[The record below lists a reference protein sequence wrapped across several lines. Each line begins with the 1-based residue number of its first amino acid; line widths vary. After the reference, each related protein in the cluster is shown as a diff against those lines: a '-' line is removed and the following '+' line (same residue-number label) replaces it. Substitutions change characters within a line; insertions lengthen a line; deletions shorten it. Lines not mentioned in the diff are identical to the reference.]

1 MRLSR
6 EDLYEKFKTKVL
18 PAPTIT
24 ATAVDIMLDIAM
36 MEIAKLEADVA
47 DRELWKQRAIDAE
60 MDVAKFQR
68 TCPVQAECLDWALDN
83 NEWGHWGNVS
93 ERKRKQMRRKLKEA
107 RR

>member
-68 TCPVQAECLDWALDN
+68 RQ
-83 NEWGHWGNVS
+83 S
-93 ERKRKQMRRKLKEA
+93 EIERATEQYFTDHKKINKMQGRPSEDRKS
-107 RR
+107 